1 MDMSEGQKTED
12 EDQEFI
18 GKPEAEVAYKD
29 IITLYNLMA
38 QKPRLKFTLHPSHF
52 LEDGLLQSSEK

>member
-1 MDMSEGQKTED
+1 MDMSEVQKTED

-29 IITLYNLMA
+29 N
-38 QKPRLKFTLHPSHF
+38 H
-52 LEDGLLQSSEK
+52 D